1 MGRDLSEF
9 DIQYVKGVG
18 PRKAALLNRL
28 GILTLHD
35 ALFYLP
41 VRYED
46 RRGLGKIRDITPG
59 ALHTVVGKVVSSE
72 VVALRRGGRKLFG
85 PPGRRGGLTLF
96 ELSVS
101 DGSGVLKGKW
111 FNQPFLKKLFRA
123 GQEVVLSGIVKPP
136 FRGSALEMENPEYE
150 LLGDGGD
157 DLIHTARVVPVY
169 GATENLSAR
178 QLRSIMFNVIQG
190 FLDELVD
197 PLPGDMLER
206 LGFPGLKESVLNAHF
221 PDAGADVEAL
231 NARAAPCQRRLSFE
245 ELFML
250 EAGFALI
257 RKDKARERGISFKC
271 EGTLLGRLLESL
283 PFSLTGAQSNA
294 FAEIRGDME
303 SHYPMHRLLQG
314 DVGSGKTV
322 VALMAMLTAGECG
335 HQSALMAPTEI
346 LAEQHY
352 MNIHRMVEDMG
363 LKPCLLTGG
372 GGRKPLEEIAK
383 GEIDVVVGTHALI
396 EEGVR
401 FRKLGL
407 VVIDEQHR
415 FGVAQRAVLRKKA
428 LNPDVLIMTA
438 TPIPR
443 TLSLT
448 LYGDL
453 DVSVIGELPPGRTPV
468 KTSLYMPDR
477 KGLIYGAIE
486 EEVQGGGQVYVV
498 YPVIEGSEKTSLRSA
513 ITGEEAL
520 GKMFPR
526 MRTAL
531 LHGRMKTAEKETVM
545 AGFKEGEIDILVSTT
560 VVEVGV
566 DVPNA
571 SMMLIVHAERFGLSQ
586 LHQLRGRVGRGRRQ
600 SRCLLLAYGPIG
612 EDAKRR
618 LEVMCSTT
626 DGFKVAEEDLGI
638 RGPGDFLG
646 TRQSG
651 LPNLRVANIIRD
663 AALLEGARKEAFAL
677 VGKDPSLEGHP
688 ALRESLERFWRGK
701 VELFATG

>member
-28 GILTLHD
+28 GIRTVHD

-46 RRGLGKIRDITPG
+46 RRGLEKIRDITPG

-72 VVALRRGGRKLFG
+72 VVALRGGGRKLFG
-85 PPGRRGGLTLF
+85 PPGRGGGLSLF

-111 FNQPFLKKLFRA
+111 FNQPFLKKRFRA

-150 LLGDGGD
+150 LLGDGED

-190 FLDELVD
+190 FLDELAD

-206 LGFPGLKESVLNAHF
+206 LGLPGLGESVLNAHFPGLGESVLNAHF
-221 PDAGADVEAL
+221 PDAGADVAAL

-257 RKDKARERGISFKC
+257 RKDKAREQGISFRC
-271 EGTLLGRLLESL
+271 EGTLLARLLESL
-283 PFSLTGAQSNA
+283 PFSLTGAQSRA

-303 SHYPMHRLLQG
+303 SPEPMHRLLQG

-322 VALMAMLTAGECG
+322 VALMAMLTAHECG

-352 MNIHRMVEDMG
+352 MNVHRMVEDMG
-363 LKPCLLTGG
+363 LKPCLLTGST
-372 GGRKPLEEIAK
+372 RQRPLEEIAK
-383 GEIDVVVGTHALI
+383 GEVDVVVGTHALI

-443 TLSLT
+443 TLSLA

-453 DVSVIGELPPGRTPV
+453 DVSVIGELPPERTPV

-486 EEVQGGGQVYVV
+486 EEVRGGGQVYVV

-513 ITGEEAL
+513 MTGEEAL
-520 GKMFPR
+520 KKMFPR

-545 AGFKEGEIDILVSTT
+545 AGFKEGKIDILVSTT

-571 SMMLIVHAERFGLSQ
+571 SMMLIVHSQ

-618 LEVMCSTT
+618 LDVMCSTT
-626 DGFKVAEEDLGI
+626 DGFRVSEEDLGI

-651 LPNLRVANIIRD
+651 LPNLRVADIVRD

-677 VGKDPSLEGHP
+677 VGKDPSLEG
-688 ALRESLERFWRGK
+688 RFWRGK
-701 VELFATG
+701 VELVATG